1 MNTKPSS
8 KGSSKD
14 YHGRSEAGYITS
26 WTEELFEWQR
36 ALFRKK
42 KLPGNYGVKTTL
54 NLGNLMRS
62 SMMDQITGGRA
73 LVIGSQGHL
82 LNVKHPISP
91 KTK

>member
-8 KGSSKD
+8 KGSSVVRR
-14 YHGRSEAGYITS
+14 RSEAGYITS
-26 WTEELFEWQR
+26 WTEELFDWQR
-36 ALFRKK
+36 SLFRNK
-42 KLPGNYGVKTTL
+42 KLRGNYGVKTTL